1 MANID
6 TTSFINLDELTDA
19 QRLSLKSKL
28 QKRKKLL
35 NEATVA
41 VDRALRNLAKK
52 PKRKKTAKR
61 KYRRRG

>member
-28 QKRKKLL
+28 QKRKK
-35 NEATVA
+35 
-41 VDRALRNLAKK
+41 
-52 PKRKKTAKR
+52 TAKR

>member
-41 VDRALRNLAKK
+41 VDRALRDLAKK

-61 KYRRRG
+61 K